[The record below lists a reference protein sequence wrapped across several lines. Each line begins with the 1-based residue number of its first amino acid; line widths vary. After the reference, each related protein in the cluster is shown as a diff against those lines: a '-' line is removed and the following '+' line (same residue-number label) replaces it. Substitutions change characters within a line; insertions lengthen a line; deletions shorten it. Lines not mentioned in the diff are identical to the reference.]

1 MKTIFVSLFIL
12 LSTVAACNTSTT
24 DNTLLEP
31 TRDQRIDSLAVAT
44 CARYQACNGYGTATS
59 QKYPDQ
65 ATCRADY
72 TSKAANAWPI
82 DQCGNGRINNGNFVT
97 CEESTKQVA
106 CTGDA
111 WDGVVAYGACT
122 AGKVCTDPPH

>member
-1 MKTIFVSLFIL
+1 MKTHFVSLAIL
-12 LSTVAACNTSTT
+12 VATSSGCNTSTT

-44 CARYQACNGYGTATS
+44 CSRYQACNGYGTAS
-59 QKYPDQ
+59 GQKYPDQ
-65 ATCRADY
+65 ATCLTDY
-72 TSKAANAWPI
+72 TTKAATMWPVA
-82 DQCGNGRINNGNFVT
+82 DCGNGRISNAAFVS

-111 WDGVVAYGACT
+111 WDGVVAYGSCT
-122 AGKVCTDPPH
+122 SAKVCTDQPQ